1 MPFDRSLVQTG
12 HQPTKG
18 KEVQVFIARLAKGQA
33 FETVVEQTLTVNAN
47 VAKGATSIALTTP
60 LTGPIKKGQYLCF
73 ADANDVERL
82 VLITADANP
91 TVATPIS
98 TLTVKELDEAITA
111 NAKAEF
117 PPYLWDRTGADLDE
131 SFANN
136 KVTTFNTG
144 GAEDG
149 TPTTKTA
156 KVSLPGLKWH
166 YNAAYRTALKAA
178 HDQAFVYVKRMEP
191 APNSNFTT
199 GDVYEGRG
207 LVTSHKSA
215 AGTDANVTGDLDV
228 EFMGAPKITDPVS
241 VA

>member
-1 MPFDRSLVQTG
+1 MTFDRSLVQTG

-33 FETVVEQTLTVNAN
+33 FSTIAEQTLEVSAN
-47 VAKGATSIALTTP
+47 VAKGASAITLKTA

-73 ADANDVERL
+73 ADVNDVERL
-82 VLITADANP
+82 VLITADAAAA
-91 TVATPIS
+91 ATN
-98 TLTVKELDEAITA
+98 LTVKALDEAIPA
-111 NAKAEF
+111 DAKAEF

-156 KVSLPGLKWH
+156 KLSLPGLKWH
-166 YNAAYRTALKAA
+166 YNAAYRTALMAA
-178 HDQAFVYVKRMEP
+178 HDQAFVYVKRVEP
-191 APNSNFTT
+191 APNSSFSV
-199 GDVYEGRG
+199 GDVCEGRA

-215 AGTDANVTGDLDV
+215 AGTDANVTGDLQIDY
-228 EFMGAPKITDPVS
+228 MGALKLTDPVP